1 MCGIIK
7 LNPAYIDDKIIKMT
21 PILMYFGTYWKADG
35 FFCRFARA
43 KGVLLHHR
51 VIFCVPSRDSSFEPC
66 SRDRSVLAHL
76 YALNLKPTDT
86 DYLSLKFY

>member
-35 FFCRFARA
+35 FFVALLAPKVFCFITASFSACLPETALSSRAR
-43 KGVLLHHR
+43 G
-51 VIFCVPSRDSSFEPC
+51 IDPC
-66 SRDRSVLAHL
+66 WRISM
-76 YALNLKPTDT
+76 
-86 DYLSLKFY
+86 LST